1 MNKNMPEIIKAAT
14 IGGIMGLLPSFLLN
28 YFLIPMPE
36 TALANALG
44 NGLSG
49 LISGFMGGFM
59 GLFIYFKQ
67 AGKTN

>member
-1 MNKNMPEIIKAAT
+1 MNRTEIFKAAI

-36 TALANALG
+36 TVLANALG
-44 NGLSG
+44 NGVSG

-59 GLFIYFKQ
+59 GLFIYFKHVD
-67 AGKTN
+67 KTN

>member
-1 MNKNMPEIIKAAT
+1 MNKSEIIKSAI
-14 IGGIMGLLPSFLLN
+14 IGGVMGLLPSFLLN

-36 TALANALG
+36 TVLANALG

-67 AGKTN
+67 VNKTK